1 MTKKTIT
8 ICGKEVEIFY
18 CTATENGYERM
29 SGKQINVFVP
39 TFKKNEKGETVIDKL
54 PKATN
59 EDYLTLAI
67 AGIVA
72 ADSYYERESA
82 ITSKEIIYEA
92 EPKDV
97 KELITTIIDL
107 RNEWYAVPKVVEES
121 ARKESEDQKPEDPKN
136 A

>member
-8 ICGKEVEIFY
+8 ICGKEIEIFY
-18 CTATENGYERM
+18 CAATENGYERM

-39 TFKKNEKGETVIDKL
+39 TFNKNEKGETVIDKL
-54 PKATN
+54 PEATN

-72 ADSYYERESA
+72 ADSYYERESS

-97 KELITTIIDL
+97 QELITTIIDL
-107 RNEWYAVPKVVEES
+107 RNEWYSVPKVVEES
-121 ARKESEDQKPEDPKN
+121 VKKESEDQKPEDPKN